1 MKERIKVL
9 AEFLGIE
16 ESEILKGY
24 RDNIFETSD
33 GEEYLV
39 VTDEEADD
47 EFYDYE
53 AELIDELGLD
63 AFSDW
68 AKDYIIENCVDTE
81 WFENFYYED
90 YESYANDIETE
101 SASSDEYAN
110 RLEEEMAEA
119 GVDTIEDFVE
129 YMVDRIRNDLV
140 GQFEFDFGKDTL
152 RDAVLRYNL
161 LDVDAVI
168 DYIKEHDGRC
178 ILASYDGRENEEGE
192 YFIYRLN

>member
-1 MKERIKVL
+1 MEERIKVL
-9 AEFLGIE
+9 AKFLGIE

-47 EFYDYE
+47 KFYQYE
-53 AELIDELGLD
+53 ENLIDELGLD

-90 YESYANDIETE
+90 YESYANDIESE
-101 SASSDEYAN
+101 SASSDEYEN

-119 GVDTIEDFVE
+119 ECTTIEEFVE
-129 YMVDRIRNDLV
+129 YMVDRIRDDLV
-140 GQFEFDFGKDTL
+140 GQFEFDFGKDAL
-152 RDAVLRYNL
+152 RDVVSRYNL
-161 LDVDAVI
+161 LDMDAVI
-168 DYIKEHDGRC
+168 DYIKEEDGRG
-178 ILASYDGRENEEGE
+178 ILASYDGVENEEGE
-192 YFIYRLN
+192 YFIYRIN

>member
-1 MKERIKVL
+1 MEERIKVL

-39 VTDEEADD
+39 VTDKEADD
-47 EFYDYE
+47 EFYQYE
-53 AELIDELGLD
+53 ENLIDELGLD

-101 SASSDEYAN
+101 SASSDEYEN

-119 GVDTIEDFVE
+119 ECTTIEEFVE
-129 YMVDRIRNDLV
+129 YMVDRIRDDLV

-152 RDAVLRYNL
+152 RDVISRYNL
-161 LDVDAVI
+161 LDTDAVV
-168 DYIKEHDGRC
+168 DYIKEQDGRG
-178 ILASYDGRENEEGE
+178 ILAGYDGIENEEGE
-192 YFIYRLN
+192 YFIYRIN

>member
-1 MKERIKVL
+1 MEERIKVL

-101 SASSDEYAN
+101 SASSDEYEN

-119 GVDTIEDFVE
+119 ECTTIEEFVE
-129 YMVDRIRNDLV
+129 YMVDRIRDDLV

-152 RDAVLRYNL
+152 RDVVSRYNL
-161 LDVDAVI
+161 LDMDAVI
-168 DYIKEHDGRC
+168 DYIKEQDGRG
-178 ILASYDGRENEEGE
+178 IMAGYDGVENEEGE
-192 YFIYRLN
+192 YYIYRID

>member
-1 MKERIKVL
+1 MEERIKVL

-47 EFYDYE
+47 EFYQYE
-53 AELIDELGLD
+53 ENLIDELGLD

-101 SASSDEYAN
+101 SASSDEYEN

-119 GVDTIEDFVE
+119 ECTTIEEFVE
-129 YMVDRIRNDLV
+129 YMVDRIRDDLV
-140 GQFEFDFGKDTL
+140 GQFEFDFGKNGL
-152 RDAVLRYNL
+152 RDVVSRYNL
-161 LDVDAVI
+161 LDMDAVI
-168 DYIKEHDGRC
+168 DYIKEEDGRC

>member
-1 MKERIKVL
+1 MEEKIKVL

-24 RDNIFETSD
+24 RDNMFETSD

-47 EFYDYE
+47 EFYQYE
-53 AELIDELGLD
+53 ENLIDELGLD

-81 WFENFYYED
+81 WFEDFYHED

-101 SASSDEYAN
+101 SASSDEYEKRKN
-110 RLEEEMAEA
+110 N
-119 GVDTIEDFVE
+119 FW
-129 YMVDRIRNDLV
+129 
-140 GQFEFDFGKDTL
+140 
-152 RDAVLRYNL
+152 
-161 LDVDAVI
+161 
-168 DYIKEHDGRC
+168 
-178 ILASYDGRENEEGE
+178 
-192 YFIYRLN
+192 

>member
-1 MKERIKVL
+1 MEERIKVL

-47 EFYDYE
+47 EFYQYE
-53 AELIDELGLD
+53 ENLIDELGLD

-101 SASSDEYAN
+101 SASSDEYEN

-119 GVDTIEDFVE
+119 ECTTIEEFVE
-129 YMVDRIRNDLV
+129 YMVDRIRDDLV
-140 GQFEFDFGKDTL
+140 GQFEFDFGKDAL
-152 RDAVLRYNL
+152 RDVVSRYNL
-161 LDVDAVI
+161 LDVDAVV
-168 DYIKEHDGRC
+168 DYIKEQDGREV
-178 ILASYDGRENEEGE
+178 LASYDGRENEVGE

>member
-1 MKERIKVL
+1 MEERIKVL

-68 AKDYIIENCVDTE
+68 AKDYIIENCLDTE

-101 SASSDEYAN
+101 SASSDEYEN

-119 GVDTIEDFVE
+119 ECTTIEEFVE
-129 YMVDRIRNDLV
+129 YMVDRIRDDLV
-140 GQFEFDFGKDTL
+140 GQFEFDFGKDQL
-152 RDAVLRYNL
+152 ADVVSRYNL
-161 LDVDAVI
+161 LDMDAVI
-168 DYIKEHDGRC
+168 DYIKEEDGRG
-178 ILASYDGRENEEGE
+178 ILASYDGVENEEGE
-192 YFIYRLN
+192 YYIYRTN

>member
-1 MKERIKVL
+1 MEERIKVL

-68 AKDYIIENCVDTE
+68 AKDYIIENCLDTE

-101 SASSDEYAN
+101 SASSDEYEN

-119 GVDTIEDFVE
+119 ECTTIEEFVE
-129 YMVDRIRNDLV
+129 YMVDRIRDDLV
-140 GQFEFDFGKDTL
+140 GQFEFDFGKDQL
-152 RDAVLRYNL
+152 ADVVSRYNL
-161 LDVDAVI
+161 LDMDAVI
-168 DYIKEHDGRC
+168 DYIKEQDGRG
-178 ILASYDGRENEEGE
+178 IMAGYDGVENEEGE
-192 YFIYRLN
+192 YFIYRIN

>member
-1 MKERIKVL
+1 MEEKIKAL

-16 ESEILKGY
+16 ESEIEEDMNNHKY
-24 RDNIFETSD
+24 FRTED
-33 GEEYLV
+33 EEYMVL
-39 VTDEEADD
+39 TDEEADD

-81 WFENFYYED
+81 WFEDFYHED

-119 GVDTIEDFVE
+119 ECTTIEEFVE
-129 YMVDRIRNDLV
+129 YMVDRIRDDLV
-140 GQFEFDFGKDTL
+140 GQFEFDFGKDQL
-152 RDAVLRYNL
+152 ADVVSRYNL
-161 LDVDAVI
+161 LDVDAVV
-168 DYIKEHDGRC
+168 DYIKEQDGRC

>member
-1 MKERIKVL
+1 MEERIKVL

-47 EFYDYE
+47 EFYQYE
-53 AELIDELGLD
+53 ENLIDELGLG

-101 SASSDEYAN
+101 SASSDEYEN

-119 GVDTIEDFVE
+119 ECTTIEEFVE
-129 YMVDRIRNDLV
+129 YMVDGIRDDLV

-152 RDAVLRYNL
+152 RDVISRYNL
-161 LDVDAVI
+161 LDIDAVI
-168 DYIKEHDGRC
+168 NYIKEEDGRG
-178 ILASYDGRENEEGE
+178 IMAGYDGVENEEGE
-192 YFIYRLN
+192 YFIYRID

>member
-1 MKERIKVL
+1 MEERIKVL

-16 ESEILKGY
+16 ESDISKGY

-47 EFYDYE
+47 EFYQYE
-53 AELIDELGLD
+53 ENLIDELGLD

-81 WFENFYYED
+81 WFDNFYYED
-90 YESYANDIETE
+90 YESYANDIESE
-101 SASSDEYAN
+101 SANSDEYEN

-119 GVDTIEDFVE
+119 ECTTIEEFVE
-129 YMVDRIRNDLV
+129 YMVDRIRDDLV
-140 GQFEFDFGKDTL
+140 GQFEFDFGKDQL
-152 RDAVLRYNL
+152 ADVVSRYNL
-161 LDVDAVI
+161 LDMDAVI
-168 DYIKEHDGRC
+168 DYIKEQDGRGNM
-178 ILASYDGRENEEGE
+178 AGYDGIENEEGE
-192 YFIYRLN
+192 YYIYRIN

>member
-1 MKERIKVL
+1 MEERIKVL

-47 EFYDYE
+47 EFYQYE
-53 AELIDELGLD
+53 ENLIDELGLD
-63 AFSDW
+63 AFSEW

-119 GVDTIEDFVE
+119 ECTTIEEFVE
-129 YMVDRIRNDLV
+129 YMVDRIRDDLV
-140 GQFEFDFGKDTL
+140 GQFEFDFGKDQLT
-152 RDAVLRYNL
+152 DVVSRYNL
-161 LDVDAVI
+161 LDVDAVV
-168 DYIKEHDGRC
+168 DYIKEQDGRC
-178 ILASYDGRENEEGE
+178 VLASYDERENEEGE

>member
-1 MKERIKVL
+1 MEERIKVL
-9 AEFLGIE
+9 AEFLGVE

-39 VTDEEADD
+39 VTDKEADD
-47 EFYDYE
+47 EFYQYE
-53 AELIDELGLD
+53 ENLIDELGLD

-101 SASSDEYAN
+101 SASSDEYEN

-119 GVDTIEDFVE
+119 ECTTIEEFVE
-129 YMVDRIRNDLV
+129 YMVDRIRDDLV

-152 RDAVLRYNL
+152 RDVVSRYNL
-161 LDVDAVI
+161 LDMDAVV
-168 DYIKEHDGRC
+168 DYIKEQDGRGNM
-178 ILASYDGRENEEGE
+178 AGYDGVENEEGE
-192 YFIYRLN
+192 YFIYRIN

>member
-1 MKERIKVL
+1 MEERIKVL

-47 EFYDYE
+47 EFYQYE
-53 AELIDELGLD
+53 ENLIDELGLD

-101 SASSDEYAN
+101 SASSDEYKN

-119 GVDTIEDFVE
+119 ECTTIEEFVE
-129 YMVDRIRNDLV
+129 YMVDRIRDDLV
-140 GQFEFDFGKDTL
+140 GQFEFDFGKDQL
-152 RDAVLRYNL
+152 ADVVSRYNL
-161 LDVDAVI
+161 LDMDAVV
-168 DYIKEHDGRC
+168 DYIKEQDGREV
-178 ILASYDGRENEEGE
+178 LASYDGRENEVGE

>member
-1 MKERIKVL
+1 MEERIKVL

-101 SASSDEYAN
+101 SASSDEYEN
-110 RLEEEMAEA
+110 RLEEEMSEA
-119 GVDTIEDFVE
+119 GVDTKEDFVE
-129 YMVDRIRNDLV
+129 YMVDGIRNDLV
-140 GQFEFDFGKDTL
+140 GQFEFDFGKDQL
-152 RDAVLRYNL
+152 ADVVSRYNL
-161 LDVDAVI
+161 LDMDAVI
-168 DYIKEHDGRC
+168 DYIKEEDGRG
-178 ILASYDGRENEEGE
+178 IIANYDGVENEEGE
-192 YFIYRLN
+192 YFIYRIN

>member
-1 MKERIKVL
+1 MEERIKVL

-24 RDNIFETSD
+24 RDNVFETSD

-39 VTDEEADD
+39 VTDKEADD
-47 EFYDYE
+47 EFYQYE
-53 AELIDELGLD
+53 ENLIDELGLD
-63 AFSDW
+63 AFSDC

-101 SASSDEYAN
+101 SASSDEYEN

-119 GVDTIEDFVE
+119 ECATIEEFVE
-129 YMVDRIRNDLV
+129 YMVDGIKDDLV

-152 RDAVLRYNL
+152 RDVVSRYNL
-161 LDVDAVI
+161 LDMDAVV
-168 DYIKEHDGRC
+168 DYIKEQDGRG
-178 ILASYDGRENEEGE
+178 IMAGYDGVENEEGE
-192 YFIYRLN
+192 YFIYRID

>member
-1 MKERIKVL
+1 MEERIKVL

-39 VTDEEADD
+39 VTDKEADD
-47 EFYDYE
+47 EFYQYE
-53 AELIDELGLD
+53 ENLIDELGLD

-101 SASSDEYAN
+101 SASSDEYEN

-119 GVDTIEDFVE
+119 ECTTIEEFVE
-129 YMVDRIRNDLV
+129 YMVDRIRDDLV
-140 GQFEFDFGKDTL
+140 GQFEFDFGKDQLT
-152 RDAVLRYNL
+152 DVVSRYNL
-161 LDVDAVI
+161 LDMDAVI
-168 DYIKEHDGRC
+168 DYIKGQDGRG
-178 ILASYDGRENEEGE
+178 IMASYDGVENEEGE
-192 YFIYRLN
+192 YYIYRID

>member
-1 MKERIKVL
+1 MEERIKVL

-39 VTDEEADD
+39 VTDKEADD
-47 EFYDYE
+47 EFYQYE
-53 AELIDELGLD
+53 ENLIDELGLD

-101 SASSDEYAN
+101 SASSDEYKN

-119 GVDTIEDFVE
+119 ECTTIEEFVE
-129 YMVDRIRNDLV
+129 YMVDRIRDDLV
-140 GQFEFDFGKDTL
+140 GQFEFDFGKDQLT
-152 RDAVLRYNL
+152 DVVSRYNL
-161 LDVDAVI
+161 LDMDTVI
-168 DYIKEHDGRC
+168 DYIKEQDGRGNM
-178 ILASYDGRENEEGE
+178 AGYDGVENEEGE

>member
-1 MKERIKVL
+1 MEERIKVL

-39 VTDEEADD
+39 VADEEADD
-47 EFYDYE
+47 EFYQYE
-53 AELIDELGLD
+53 ENLIDELGLD

-68 AKDYIIENCVDTE
+68 AKDYIIENCVDAE

-90 YESYANDIETE
+90 YESYANDIESE
-101 SASSDEYAN
+101 SASSDEYEN

-119 GVDTIEDFVE
+119 ECTTIEEFVE
-129 YMVDRIRNDLV
+129 YMVDRIRDDLV

-152 RDAVLRYNL
+152 RDVISRYNL
-161 LDVDAVI
+161 LDMDAVI
-168 DYIKEHDGRC
+168 DYIKEQDGRE
-178 ILASYDGRENEEGE
+178 ILASYDGVENEEGE
-192 YFIYRLN
+192 YFIYRIN

>member
-1 MKERIKVL
+1 MEEKIKVL
-9 AEFLGIE
+9 AEFLGISE
-16 ESEILKGY
+16 EEILEGY
-24 RDNIFETSD
+24 TSNVFETSD

-47 EFYDYE
+47 ELYRYE
-53 AELIDELGLD
+53 ENLIDELGFD
-63 AFSDW
+63 AFSDL

-101 SASSDEYAN
+101 SASSDEYEN

-119 GVDTIEDFVE
+119 ECTTIEEFVE
-129 YMVDRIRNDLV
+129 YMVDRIRDDLV

-152 RDAVLRYNL
+152 RDVVSRYNL
-161 LDVDAVI
+161 LDMDAVV
-168 DYIKEHDGRC
+168 DYIKEQDGRG
-178 ILASYDGRENEEGE
+178 IMAGYDGVENEEGE
-192 YFIYRLN
+192 YFIYRIN